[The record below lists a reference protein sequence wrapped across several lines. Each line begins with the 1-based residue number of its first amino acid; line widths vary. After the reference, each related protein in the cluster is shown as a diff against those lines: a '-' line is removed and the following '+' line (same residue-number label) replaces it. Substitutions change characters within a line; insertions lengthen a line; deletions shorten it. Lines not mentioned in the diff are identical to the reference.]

1 MSLHIAQTNLLL
13 LGLDGASP
21 RLLNWLIA
29 QGEMPYLRALTAGDS
44 VRPLESVLPYATPA
58 AWSTI
63 YTGVD
68 PGAHGVVDFTDWL
81 NPAAPLA
88 DSTSLRAP
96 AIWQRLSEQSRRV
109 AMIAFPLTYP
119 PPAVNGVMVS
129 GLPSPHH
136 GAVWAYPTEFDKQ
149 LKGIEG
155 FLPDPEMT
163 SPWVKPEA
171 SIARLERHVQAVA
184 QAALA
189 AHARYGRPG
198 WDLFSV
204 QFQALDT
211 FQHMFWAWVDPED
224 TRHAG
229 LSMAEKRRARAFF
242 RTLDEAIRLVVDG
255 LSPREIVL
263 LSDHG
268 FGPAY
273 EAICLNHL
281 LLNSGLLKLAV
292 HPARLH
298 AALWAQRA
306 LKRLDV
312 FRLRARLRF
321 SPRPNTAMREISRW
335 MRDDLI
341 AQAGSPALN
350 LSGGYCGLVRVQPGL
365 EERVKAAML
374 QARHPSRGTPLLK
387 AVHFPSDIWHGPWAM
402 AWHSLAIVQPEEGY
416 LIDSHLRP
424 YGVIAPISAGL
435 TGTHRP
441 TGILWTTLA
450 TLRSASTI
458 QDIAPGMLRALGIE
472 PSTSAAE
479 PVAGTKRPTAD
490 YTAEDQQAIE
500 ERLRRLGY
508 L

>member
-1 MSLHIAQTNLLL
+1 MSGQATHTNILLI
-13 LGLDGASP
+13 GLDGASP

-29 QGEMPYLRALTAGDS
+29 QGAMPHLRALVAGDPL
-44 VRPLESVLPYATPA
+44 RPLESVLPYATPA
-58 AWSTI
+58 AWATI

-68 PGAHGVVDFTDWL
+68 PGAHGVLDFTDWL
-81 NPAAPLA
+81 NPAAPLV

-96 AIWQRLSEQSRRV
+96 AIWQRLSEQGRRV

-119 PPAVNGVMVS
+119 PPVVNGVMVS
-129 GLPSPHH
+129 GLPSPHR
-136 GAVWAYPTEFDKQ
+136 GATWAYPADFDGL
-149 LKGIEG
+149 LKSIEG

-189 AHARYGRPG
+189 AHERYGQQG
-198 WDLFSV
+198 WDLFGV

-224 TRHAG
+224 VRHDKLPNAQ
-229 LSMAEKRRARAFF
+229 KQRARAFF
-242 RTLDEAIRLVVDG
+242 RVLDEAIHQLVDR
-255 LSPREIVL
+255 LSPQEIVL

-273 EAICLNHL
+273 EAVCLNHL
-281 LLNSGLLKLAV
+281 LLDSGLLKLAV
-292 HPARLH
+292 TPARLR
-298 AALWAQRA
+298 AQLWAQRL

-312 FRLRARLRF
+312 FRLRARLKF
-321 SPRPNTAMREISRW
+321 SPRPNVAMRELSRW

-341 AQAGSPALN
+341 DRAGSPAVN
-350 LSGGYCGLVRVQPGL
+350 LSGGYCGLVRVQPGF
-365 EERVKAAML
+365 EDRIRAAL
-374 QARHPSRGTPLLK
+374 LGAHHPVRRTSLIRSVQFPPDVWRGPC
-387 AVHFPSDIWHGPWAM
+387 AA
-402 AWHSLAIVQPEEGY
+402 AWRSLAIVQPEEGY
-416 LIDSHLRP
+416 VIDSHLRP

-435 TGTHRP
+435 TGAHRP
-441 TGILWTTLA
+441 TGMLWTTIA
-450 TLRSASTI
+450 ALRQADTI
-458 QDIAPGMLRALGIE
+458 QDIAPGLLAALGVSSLASPTE
-472 PSTSAAE
+472 PAADRPSTS
-479 PVAGTKRPTAD
+479 
-490 YTAEDQQAIE
+490 YTAEDQHAIE